1 MKQRGF
7 TLLEVLVAFTL
18 LAVLFGVLFEVFAGG
33 LASVRKGEA
42 HGYATLLAQSKLAEL
57 SVGPQFAAGSRSGAF
72 DTDTANGQSARYR
85 WTFTLAHY
93 SGDGLGTVDRG
104 PVVPFIATIDVR
116 WDDGARE
123 QKVSLSNIVL
133 GTR

>member
-33 LASVRKGEA
+33 LAAVRKGET

-57 SVGPQFAAGSRSGAF
+57 SAGPQFASGSRSGVF
-72 DTDTANGQSARYR
+72 ETDSGRGESTAYR
-85 WTFTLAHY
+85 WTFTLEAY
-93 SGDGLGTVDRG
+93 PEDELGRMDRG
-104 PVVPFIATIDVR
+104 LVMPYTATLDVQ
-116 WDDGARE
+116 WEESGQA
-123 QKVSLSNIVL
+123 QNVSLSTLVL
-133 GTR
+133 GAR